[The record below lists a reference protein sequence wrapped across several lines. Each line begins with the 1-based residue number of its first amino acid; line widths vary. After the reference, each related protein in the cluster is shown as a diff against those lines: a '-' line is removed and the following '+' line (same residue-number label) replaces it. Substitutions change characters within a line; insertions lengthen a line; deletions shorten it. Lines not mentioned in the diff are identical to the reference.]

1 MADKE
6 RNADKEREAK
16 LAILNGLAGNYSAT
30 LAPETSKMWLFLL
43 KDYSVAQVQEAALNV
58 IRKHADVPY
67 RAMPPFAM
75 MQTEL
80 DALDGTLRG
89 EENVELQAEA
99 EWNALLDCIDE
110 VGSWRKPSLHPVTA
124 QVVRMMGGW
133 QCACGWS
140 ESELHFRHKDFV
152 ELWQQV
158 QGKEEYLA
166 LGAAGI
172 ATLALP
178 APERQKSID
187 EVAFKRQRLLEHIVN
202 EHDKSEG
209 IERARMEVALKAY
222 QDAFHK
228 PYQPQENK
236 SAEPVTPSQPAADP
250 TANLTPEQIIE
261 RAKLIA
267 LRDLRKK
274 RAFQQEAV
282 Q

>member
-30 LAPETSKMWLFLL
+30 LAPETSKMWLYLL
-43 KDYSVAQVQEAALNV
+43 KNYSVAQVQEAALNV

-67 RAMPPFAM
+67 RSMPSFAM
-75 MQTEL
+75 MQAEL

-89 EENVELQAEA
+89 EENVRLQAEA
-99 EWNALLDCIDE
+99 EW
-110 VGSWRKPSLHPVTA
+110 SWLIGNVDSYHEPRMHPVTER
-124 QVVRMMGGW
+124 VVRMMGGW
-133 QCACGWS
+133 QCICSWL
-140 ESELHFRHKDFV
+140 EKDLNWRHKEFTD
-152 ELWQQV
+152 LWKTV

-202 EHDKSEG
+202 EHDKAEG

-236 SAEPVTPSQPAADP
+236 SSEPSTPSVPAADP